1 VSDNLVLLPEVEARR
16 ILRDSRIRL
25 QVLAP
30 YGSWTGR
37 GTLRVLRL
45 KTNVLGQGQDES
57 GDAEVELIVGYESY
71 QP

>member
-1 VSDNLVLLPEVEARR
+1 VSDDLVLLPEVQARR
-16 ILRDSRIRL
+16 VLRDSRIRL
-25 QVLAP
+25 HVLAP

-45 KTNVLGQGQDES
+45 KTNDN
-57 GDAEVELIVGYESY
+57 EVELTVGYESY